1 MAVDQSLSA
10 KQARALAV
18 RAQGLTGPKLAGVE
32 ALASR
37 VGAIQLDTIS
47 VLARSHELAAYARLG
62 PISRAKVEDAY
73 WGRTSNGEPKN
84 FEFWSHAASILP
96 IEHWPMYAF
105 RRRANIA
112 KEWSWFTEHKKATKA
127 VVERLRNEGPLT
139 ASQLGGAKRGGEW
152 WDWSDTKIAVE
163 HALYRGEV
171 VCTSRQSWRR
181 VYDLATRAI
190 PSRYL
195 VIELTDDECITKL
208 VQLAGD
214 LLGVATLADIADY
227 QRLSIVQVKR
237 ALPQTSLVEV
247 NVEGWGER
255 AFLSPTV
262 ADSLSGAAG
271 RSRSRI
277 TPLSP
282 FDSLVWFR
290 KRTDRLFGFT
300 HRLEA
305 YVPKA
310 LRKQGYFTMPVVAG
324 SELIGWLDP
333 KRIGNTLTIVNC
345 AFDRGADEKMAKAI
359 MEAAK
364 WVGAESIEIGQAQ
377 SQTALRTLR
386 KLTAI

>member
-1 MAVDQSLSA
+1 
-10 KQARALAV
+10 
-18 RAQGLTGPKLAGVE
+18 
-32 ALASR
+32 
-37 VGAIQLDTIS
+37 
-47 VLARSHELAAYARLG
+47 
-62 PISRAKVEDAY
+62 
-73 WGRTSNGEPKN
+73 
-84 FEFWSHAASILP
+84 
-96 IEHWPMYAF
+96 
-105 RRRANIA
+105 
-112 KEWSWFTEHKKATKA
+112 
-127 VVERLRNEGPLT
+127 
-139 ASQLGGAKRGGEW
+139 
-152 WDWSDTKIAVE
+152 
-163 HALYRGEV
+163 

-237 ALPQTSLVEV
+237 ALPQTSLVAV